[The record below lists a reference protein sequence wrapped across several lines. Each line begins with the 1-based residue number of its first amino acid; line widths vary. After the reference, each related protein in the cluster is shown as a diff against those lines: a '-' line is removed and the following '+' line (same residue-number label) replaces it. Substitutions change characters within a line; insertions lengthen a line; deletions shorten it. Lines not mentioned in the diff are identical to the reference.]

1 MYHVLSI
8 ASNRYNISKL
18 IDNSVKNRD
27 NLKNVLQSVYSNK
40 EAVDDE
46 LVEVTVFLIKPSI
59 TAMYRHQVLI
69 EKRHRLDRKAHKCL
83 ESLPSRYL
91 LCFT

>member
-1 MYHVLSI
+1 MYHVSLI

-27 NLKNVLQSVYSNK
+27 NLKNVLQSVYTNK

-59 TAMYRHQVLI
+59 TAMYRHQVFT
-69 EKRHRLDRKAHKCL
+69 EKKASSRL
-83 ESLPSRYL
+83 
-91 LCFT
+91 